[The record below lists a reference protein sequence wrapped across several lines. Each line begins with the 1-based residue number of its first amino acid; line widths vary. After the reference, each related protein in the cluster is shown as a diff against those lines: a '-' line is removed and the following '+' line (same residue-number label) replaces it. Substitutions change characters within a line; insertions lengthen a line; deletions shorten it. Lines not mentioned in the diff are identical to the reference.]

1 MEHDKSAPSWIKVLF
16 ILSNLKKPVG
26 ECPHNVILTRA
37 FVILSLTK
45 DLSLAQPGHRL
56 ARCFAGLS
64 MTTKFE
70 RGLNVSRPSFH
81 PFDRT
86 CAGLT
91 GIVLPLRNDPPHCHP
106 ELCEGSEPSS
116 TGPSFNTTTY
126 EMSQAAERSIH
137 LGLSVLINSSFLA
150 RAQPLTCFSRVSA
163 A

>member
-56 ARCFAGLS
+56 ARCFLVLS

-70 RGLNVSRPSFH
+70 RDLNMSRPSFH
-81 PFDRT
+81 TFDRT

-91 GIVLPLRNDPPHCHP
+91 DIILPLSKGSPHCHP
-106 ELCEGSEPSS
+106 ELCEGSEPSP
-116 TGPSFNTTTY
+116 TGSW
-126 EMSQAAERSIH
+126 
-137 LGLSVLINSSFLA
+137 LS
-150 RAQPLTCFSRVSA
+150 
-163 A
+163 